1 MFPRQVRIGASVGLF
16 AVASVHHSAMAQDLL
31 LQIRPR
37 AGDTLRMRLDQE
49 TDYSGGAV
57 TRTGVGPGSLV
68 TTMAMFSRAII
79 EGESNEETAIL
90 AVTDSVRLWTTDQR
104 GLGAAHQM
112 EAQLRGQRARFR
124 VTPEGLLAMA
134 PGSGAPREV
143 AHVVSLMPA
152 TFPKGPIKVGDSWMR
167 EMPLPAGTQLGAQL
181 SGMLHVTL
189 KLDSVTHGGDLAY
202 VSMRGEMQPAIGPGS
217 ASQAILEKGTV
228 RGTMVLDRR
237 RGWLS
242 ESWFNV
248 VVMTSV
254 STPPAA
260 AAQQMQMRITQHMRT
275 ADRRER

>member
-16 AVASVHHSAMAQDLL
+16 AVASVHHSAMAQELL

-49 TDYSGGAV
+49 TDYSGGGV

-79 EGESNEETAIL
+79 EGESNDETAIL

-104 GLGAAHQM
+104 GLAAAHQM
-112 EAQLRGQRARFR
+112 EAQLRGQRVRFR
-124 VTPEGLLAMA
+124 VTPEGLLAMEPA
-134 PGSGAPREV
+134 SGAPREV

-181 SGMLHVTL
+181 SGTLHVTL
-189 KLDSVTHGGDLAY
+189 QLDSVTHGGDLAFI
-202 VSMRGEMQPAIGPGS
+202 SMRGEMQPATGPGA

-242 ESWFNV
+242 ESWFSV

-254 STPPAA
+254 ITPPAA
-260 AAQQMQMRITQHMRT
+260 AVRQMQTRITQHMRT
-275 ADRRER
+275 TERRER

>member
-16 AVASVHHSAMAQDLL
+16 AVVSAHTARAQELL

-49 TDYSGGAV
+49 TDYSGAGV
-57 TRTGVGPGSLV
+57 MRTGVGPGSLV

-79 EGESNEETAIL
+79 EGESNEETAVL
-90 AVTDSVRLWTTDQR
+90 AVTDSVKLWTADQR
-104 GLGAAHQM
+104 ALVAARQM
-112 EAQLRGQRARFR
+112 EAQLKGQRVRFR
-124 VTPEGLLAMA
+124 VTPEGLLAMEA
-134 PGSGAPREV
+134 AAGAPREV

-181 SGMLHVTL
+181 SGMLRVTL
-189 KLDSVTHGGDLAY
+189 RLDSVTHAGDLAF
-202 VSMRGEMQPAIGPGS
+202 VSMRGEMQPAIGPGA
-217 ASQAILEKGTV
+217 ASQAVLEKGTV

-254 STPPAA
+254 TTPPAA
-260 AAQQMQMRITQHMRT
+260 SARQMEMRITQHMRT
-275 ADRRER
+275 AERRER